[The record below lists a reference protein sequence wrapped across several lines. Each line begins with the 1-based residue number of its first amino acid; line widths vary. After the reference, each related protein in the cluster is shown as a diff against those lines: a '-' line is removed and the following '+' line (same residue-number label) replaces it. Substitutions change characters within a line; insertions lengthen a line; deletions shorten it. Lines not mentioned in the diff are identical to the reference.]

1 MRKKYRV
8 YQVDM
13 SLVPDTRVPF
23 PAYFVRYKSKT
34 DQRMFV
40 AYHAEQWVTYQHRR
54 NSLGAVMVDID
65 DTLIDGNENVLHGFQ
80 YMKNIYEHIQTLF
93 PAPRRDRAS
102 GRGPRACHASAR
114 GPRVLHPARPSAH
127 AADGTL
133 QGSDYSYVETF
144 KWNTYLKIGRE
155 HNGVVARFGDKLWD
169 VAAHES
175 LTGYLAHVDD
185 RDCYV
190 FMDPAQ
196 KGTASLNS
204 RVRETRSFFFRAHT
218 LKLRYAEKADHR
230 GRGRE
235 HVDQEHSQK

>member
-1 MRKKYRV
+1 
-8 YQVDM
+8 M
-13 SLVPDTRVPF
+13 SLVADTRVPF

-34 DQRMFV
+34 EQRMFV

-80 YMKNIYEHIQTLF
+80 YMKNLYEHIQTLF
-93 PAPRRDRAS
+93 P
-102 GRGPRACHASAR
+102 
-114 GPRVLHPARPSAH
+114 LHVVTARPDEDH
-127 AADGTL
+127 ARVMRLLADRGFCIPPDRLHMLPTEHY
-133 QGSDYSYVETF
+133 GKDYSYVETF
-144 KWNTYLKIGRE
+144 KWNTYVKIGRE

-196 KGTASLNS
+196 KGTAS
-204 RVRETRSFFFRAHT
+204 F
-218 LKLRYAEKADHR
+218 KLPGA
-230 GRGRE
+230 
-235 HVDQEHSQK
+235 